1 MGRAT
6 DNDRKTIRRQLAT
19 LVTSGMARKET
30 GKRSGH
36 GSEGDRWTPHRKLRG
51 ANVKT
56 SEPLD
61 IDWTARPDIATG
73 QPPDKQVFALV
84 NTSGQLLDTA
94 NGRPLDTPA
103 PL

>member
-36 GSEGDRWTPHRKLRG
+36 GSEGDRWYATPQATWSQRE
-51 ANVKT
+51 T

>member
-1 MGRAT
+1 M
-6 DNDRKTIRRQLAT
+6 
-19 LVTSGMARKET
+19 
-30 GKRSGH
+30 
-36 GSEGDRWTPHRKLRG
+36 
-51 ANVKT
+51 KT